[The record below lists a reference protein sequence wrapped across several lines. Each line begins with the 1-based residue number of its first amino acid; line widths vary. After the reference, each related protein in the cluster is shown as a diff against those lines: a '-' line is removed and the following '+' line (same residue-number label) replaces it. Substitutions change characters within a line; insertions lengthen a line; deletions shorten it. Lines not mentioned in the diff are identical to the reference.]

1 MSILYLFHHRLGLL
15 WLRHVALDEERVLQ
29 LFRDIFRTG
38 FVLPLRVSDVIDN
51 ARRAAFAERRNQILA
66 DAARAAGDE
75 HDFPGEIEVRHFL
88 TQYTKLTE
96 SFAKQF

>member
-38 FVLPLRVSDVIDN
+38 FVLPLRVSDVID
-51 ARRAAFAERRNQILA
+51 ELPVTSTT
-66 DAARAAGDE
+66 
-75 HDFPGEIEVRHFL
+75 FPVKSKSDIF
-88 TQYTKLTE
+88 
-96 SFAKQF
+96 